1 MFFENVANEKKSHVI
16 YPSSYHVSLV
26 INTLKA
32 LRKYFIDHP
41 DYSKTANLDAIDQIK
56 MICNSFH
63 VVARQLRTR
72 RKGRMVFDVTDEYD
86 VQDLIHALL
95 WIFFKDIIPEEV
107 SPHFAGA
114 SSRIDFLLKDEEIAI
129 EIKMTRSNEDNADD
143 RIGRELL
150 LDIDRYKEHPHCK
163 TLICFVYD
171 PNGRITNP
179 ERLTKD
185 LLSKNTSKL
194 QVVVHIRPMGY

>member
-1 MFFENVANEKKSHVI
+1 MFINGVATENRSGVI
-16 YPSSYHVSLV
+16 YPSTFHVSLG
-26 INTLKA
+26 ISILDA

-41 DYSKTANLDAIDQIK
+41 DYSKTANIDANDQIK
-56 MICNSFH
+56 MICDSFN
-63 VVARQLRTR
+63 VIARQLRTR
-72 RKGRMVFDVTDEYD
+72 RKGRAVFDIIDEYD

-95 WIFFKDIIPEEV
+95 LIFFKDIIPEEV
-107 SPHFAGA
+107 SPYFAGA

-129 EIKMTRSNEDNADD
+129 EIKMTRINEDNADD

-171 PNGRITNP
+171 PNGRIANP

-185 LLSKNTSKL
+185 LLSKNSSKL
-194 QVVVHIRPMGY
+194 QVIVYIRPMGY